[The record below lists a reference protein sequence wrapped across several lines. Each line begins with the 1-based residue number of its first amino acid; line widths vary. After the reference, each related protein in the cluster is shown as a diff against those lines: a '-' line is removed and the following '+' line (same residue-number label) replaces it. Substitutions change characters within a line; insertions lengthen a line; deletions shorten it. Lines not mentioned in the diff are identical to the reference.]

1 MELRHLR
8 YFVALA
14 EHLSFT
20 RAAERVHVTQST
32 LSHQIRQL
40 EEELECELLIRSGRQ
55 VRLTAQGEA
64 FLESARHALRE
75 VENGVKAVRT
85 IDSVLTGELKIAATG
100 TFCAYIIPAC
110 VPEFLRL
117 QPKAS
122 LDIRELSGQE
132 IAAALLANEVDF
144 GITYEPENS
153 PDLMFEPLLNEE
165 MVVVVSAEHSWAK
178 RKFLRVAELHG
189 QDLVLLPSSYSTRQ
203 MLERCFQMANAKP
216 RIVAQTNSI
225 APMIQ
230 MVRSAQLATIMSEH
244 AAQSLG
250 LHIIPLQSPTPVRT
264 PGLIWRRHHG
274 RAPLA
279 RQFALILQRYLDAR
293 AHQGIS

>member
-8 YFVALA
+8 YFVVLA
-14 EHLSFT
+14 EHLNFT

-40 EEELECELLIRSGRQ
+40 EQELGCDLLVRSGRQ

-75 VENGVKAVRT
+75 VENGVRAVRT
-85 IDSVLTGELKIAATG
+85 IDSVLTGELRIAATG

-110 VPEFLRL
+110 LPEFLL
-117 QPKAS
+117 VQPHVS
-122 LDIRELSGQE
+122 IDIREMSGQE
-132 IAAALLANEVDF
+132 IAHALLSDEVDF
-144 GITYEPENS
+144 GISYEPENT
-153 PDLMFEPLLNEE
+153 PELMFEPLLNEE
-165 MVVVVSAEHSWAK
+165 MVLVVNAEHAWAK

-189 QDLVLLPSSYSTRQ
+189 QDLVLLPRSFSTRQ
-203 MLERCFQMANAKP
+203 MLERCFQMTNAQP
-216 RIVAQTNSI
+216 RVVAQTNSI

-230 MVRSAQLATIMSEH
+230 MVRTGQMATIMSEH

-264 PGLIWRRHHG
+264 PGLIWRRHHA

-279 RQFALILQRYLDAR
+279 RQFALILQRYLDKR
-293 AHQGIS
+293 AQGVT